1 MLFRSLVTRAAGSG
15 PSPGHEW
22 FADRADETG
31 LHFKGGRT
39 DRLFDGVY
47 LTYSRDN
54 GRTWSKPVRDP
65 VIHKFYDGQGLVS
78 PYGKIV
84 QLPAGT
90 AHLCAAGLAQ
100 RSSAD
105 PRVSLDRQFSS
116 RAPACPLTL
125 RNSPLGSGP

>member
-1 MLFRSLVTRAAGSG
+1 MKDDAIVLAYAVAGNY
-15 PSPGHEW
+15 
-22 FADRADETG
+22 DETG

-54 GRTWSKPVRDP
+54 GRTWSRPVRDP

-84 QLPAGT
+84 QLPDGT
-90 AHLCAAGLAQ
+90 VLMAVYFEFFDDRGNQSYLFRAHGRESRTL
-100 RSSAD
+100 S
-105 PRVSLDRQFSS
+105 PRVARRS
-116 RAPACPLTL
+116 T
-125 RNSPLGSGP
+125 